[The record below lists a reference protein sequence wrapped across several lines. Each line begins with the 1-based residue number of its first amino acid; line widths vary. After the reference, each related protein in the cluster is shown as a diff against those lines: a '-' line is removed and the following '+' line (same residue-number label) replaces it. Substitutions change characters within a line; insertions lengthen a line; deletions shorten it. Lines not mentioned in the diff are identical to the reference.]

1 MRKSPQIPVT
11 CLGQLPPPTQERE
24 AENVSSDVEVGSL
37 DKHTEQLRGKGSW
50 VPLSPH
56 HQPPCALAPFSTSFF
71 QHILAGEI
79 GSCLNGSSITQL
91 CLHAHCFSTGWAQ
104 QREGKKPQIPPK
116 SASSTFSLTTIPL
129 FAKHPAGA
137 AASHQPVSLY
147 CFSREKYMGLKKKK
161 NHLLQTCCRT
171 SSKQFA
177 GAWQLP

>member
-1 MRKSPQIPVT
+1 MSPLESPPST
-11 CLGQLPPPTQERE
+11 TLCLSPLLHKLFPAHSSRRNWKLPKWKLHHT
-24 AENVSSDVEVGSL
+24 AVFACSL
-37 DKHTEQLRGKGSW
+37 LQHWLSTTKRGK
-50 VPLSPH
+50 
-56 HQPPCALAPFSTSFF
+56 
-71 QHILAGEI
+71 
-79 GSCLNGSSITQL
+79 
-91 CLHAHCFSTGWAQ
+91 
-104 QREGKKPQIPPK
+104 KKTQIPPK